1 MCAELGGP
9 GRCHRCGV
17 GFPEGSVRYKVEV
30 RVNADTGGELATVED
45 LEKELDHLLNVI
57 EGKDEK
63 ELEREVHTELTFY
76 LCRACRDEYL
86 AGPDTPLDRFF
97 FGT

>member
-1 MCAELGGP
+1 MCAETGGP

-17 GFPEGSVRYKVEV
+17 EFAEGAVRYKVEV

-45 LEKELDHLLNVI
+45 LEKELDNLLNVI

-63 ELEREVHTELTFY
+63 ELESDVHTELTFF

-86 AGPDTPLDRFF
+86 RGPDVPLDRFF
-97 FGT
+97 FGS

>member
-17 GFPEGSVRYKVEV
+17 EFPEGSVRYKVEV
-30 RVNADTGGELATVED
+30 RVTADTGGELATVED
-45 LEKELDHLLNVI
+45 LEKELDNLIKVI

-63 ELEREVHTELTFY
+63 ELEQDVHTELTFH

-86 AGPDTPLDRFF
+86 SSPDMPLDRFF
-97 FGT
+97 FGS

>member
-63 ELEREVHTELTFY
+63 ELEQDVHTELTFF

-86 AGPDTPLDRFF
+86 RGPDVPLDRFF
-97 FGT
+97 FGS